1 MWWDVIRC
9 GNFLM
14 GLGTKFKVV
23 GGNDFLSSIG
33 IKVLQDLQNF
43 DKT

>member
-1 MWWDVIRC
+1 
-9 GNFLM
+9 M

>member
-1 MWWDVIRC
+1 MARC

-23 GGNDFLSSIG
+23 GGNNFLSSIG

>member
-1 MWWDVIRC
+1 
-9 GNFLM
+9 M

-23 GGNDFLSSIG
+23 GWNNFLSSIG
-33 IKVLQDLQNF
+33 IKLLQDLQNF